1 MKRSRIKTLEGIA
14 RILGTEGFKK
24 YAKDYGNSR
33 VNLDGD
39 VIDAIN
45 LLESY
50 RDDEKLLNH
59 FNYFRSEMSEKYSTT
74 STPFYKTDAFKEQN
88 QKEINEFG
96 YIASM

>member
-1 MKRSRIKTLEGIA
+1 MKKVTTLESIA
-14 RILGTEGFKK
+14 NIIGATGFKQ

-39 VIDAIN
+39 VVDVIN

-50 RDDEKLLNH
+50 RDDEKLIDH
-59 FNYFRSEMSEKYSTT
+59 FNCFKREMTDKYAS
-74 STPFYKTDAFKEQN
+74 SSVPFYKTDAFNEQN
-88 QKEINEFG
+88 QQEINEFG

>member
-1 MKRSRIKTLEGIA
+1 MGRIRTLEGIA
-14 RILGTEGFKK
+14 RILGTEGFKQ

-39 VIDAIN
+39 VVDAIN

-50 RDDEKLLNH
+50 RDDEKLIDH
-59 FNYFRSEMSEKYSTT
+59 FNCFKREMTDKYAS
-74 STPFYKTDAFKEQN
+74 SSVPFYKTDAFKEQN

>member
-1 MKRSRIKTLEGIA
+1 MMRRIQTLEGIA
-14 RILGTEGFKK
+14 RIFGAEGFKR

-50 RDDEKLLNH
+50 RDDDKLIDH
-59 FNYFRSEMSEKYSTT
+59 FNYFKREMTEKYT
-74 STPFYKTDAFKEQN
+74 SNSVPFYKTDAFREQCE
-88 QKEINEFG
+88 QERREFG
-96 YIASM
+96 YLVSM

>member
-1 MKRSRIKTLEGIA
+1 MGRIRTLEGIS
-14 RILGTEGFKK
+14 RILGAEGFKQ

-39 VIDAIN
+39 VVDAIN

-50 RDDEKLLNH
+50 RDDETLIDH
-59 FNYFRSEMSEKYSTT
+59 FNCFKREMTDKYAS
-74 STPFYKTDAFKEQN
+74 SSVPFYKTDAFKEQN

-96 YIASM
+96 YIVSM

>member
-39 VIDAIN
+39 GVDAIN
-45 LLESY
+45 TLDSY
-50 RDDEKLLNH
+50 RNSDNLIDH
-59 FNYFRSEMSEKYSTT
+59 FNNYREAIEAEYITGC
-74 STPFYKTDAFKEQN
+74 TPFYKTVQFHEQCE
-88 QKEINEFG
+88 QERKEFG
-96 YIASM
+96 YSVSL

>member
-1 MKRSRIKTLEGIA
+1 MKKVTTLEGIA
-14 RILGTEGFKK
+14 KIIGATGFKQ

-39 VIDAIN
+39 VVDAIN

-50 RDDEKLLNH
+50 RDDEKLIDH
-59 FNYFRSEMSEKYSTT
+59 FNYFKREMTDKYVSNNV
-74 STPFYKTDAFKEQN
+74 PFYKTDAFNEQN
-88 QKEINEFG
+88 QQEINEFG